1 MFRFISRVVVVSV
14 FALSLNFV
22 VVPAAEARPQGS
34 GKAVPSATRSWT
46 EQAMEW
52 LNRILTKELKGS
64 KQNLK
69 RMKAND
75 GGCIDPMGSP
85 RLCY

>member
-46 EQAMEW
+46 DQAMEW
-52 LNRILTKELKGS
+52 LNRILGTKQGPK
-64 KQNLK
+64 KIT
-69 RMKAND
+69 AND
-75 GGCIDPMGSP
+75 GGVCIDPNGRP
-85 RLCY
+85 KPCP